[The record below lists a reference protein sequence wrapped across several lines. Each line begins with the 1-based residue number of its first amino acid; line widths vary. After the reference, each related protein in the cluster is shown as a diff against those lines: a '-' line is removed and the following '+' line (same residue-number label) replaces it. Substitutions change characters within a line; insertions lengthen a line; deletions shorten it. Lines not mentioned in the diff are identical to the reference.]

1 MSAVIAIAISVL
13 PVFLF
18 LGALVL
24 IDSYKLVSV
33 RAVLLAVG
41 AGVIAAAASYAVNV
55 WLRTTGIDG
64 VAYSRYVGPVVEET
78 LKAAYIAF
86 LMARNRVGFVVD
98 AAILGFAVGT
108 GFALLENT
116 YYLSDPN
123 ATVWTWVV
131 RGFGTA
137 VMHGGATALVAM
149 VARVL
154 HNRARVF
161 SAHLLVPGLLL
172 SIVLHSLYNHFIVQP
187 LLATALI
194 MLALPSL
201 AIALF
206 NQSERDTRAWL
217 GTAFDTDQELLRA
230 MRSGHVSQTP
240 TGQYV
245 SGLRS
250 RFAPEVIVDML
261 CLLRLRAELGIRA
274 KGMLMLREAGFDAAP
289 QVGDDLAVRHTFDEV
304 RYLEKSIGRT
314 GMLALHPLIHTST
327 RDLWQLNLLDD
338 ATGETEAGT

>member
-1 MSAVIAIAISVL
+1 MSAIAIAISVL
-13 PVFLF
+13 PVVLF

-41 AGVIAAAASYAVNV
+41 AGMLAAVASYAVNV
-55 WLRTTGIDG
+55 WLSAATGIERTS
-64 VAYSRYVGPVVEET
+64 YSRYVGPVVEET
-78 LKAAYIAF
+78 LKAAYIAW
-86 LMARNRVGFVVD
+86 LMARNRVGFIVD

-108 GFALLENT
+108 GFALLENI
-116 YYLSDPN
+116 YYLRDPG

-137 VMHGGATALVAM
+137 VMHGGVTAIVAM

-154 HNRARVF
+154 HNRAGAF
-161 SAHLLVPGLLL
+161 SARLVVPGLVL
-172 SIVLHSLYNHFIVQP
+172 SVVLHSLYNHFIVQP

-194 MLALPSL
+194 MLAFPSL

-217 GTAFDTDQELLRA
+217 GSAFDTDQELLLA

-245 SGLRS
+245 AGLSS

-274 KGMLMLREAGFDAAP
+274 KGILMLREAGFDAAP
-289 QVGDDLAVRHTFDEV
+289 QDDVAVRRTFDEV

-314 GMLALHPLIHTST
+314 GMLALHPFIHTST
-327 RDLWQLNLLDD
+327 RDLWQLNLLDG
-338 ATGETEAGT
+338 ATSDPEPPS